1 MYITISLEYF
11 LAIYHEFNVYIFLQV
26 LGTPTEPAWPGINA
40 HEEFLSYGFPY
51 YERESLLNHAPRLD
65 MDGLDLL
72 GKLLCV
78 SMHSADNGNPGE
90 NIVSNHENVLEFW

>member
-1 MYITISLEYF
+1 MFIVISLAYF
-11 LAIYHEFNVYIFLQV
+11 VEFYHKCNVCVFLQV

-78 SMHSADNGNPGE
+78 SMHGANNGKPVE
-90 NIVSNHENVLEFW
+90 K